1 MVDIA
6 LDHRNPCVAGLDNA
20 VNVWAARLINHE
32 HVRTRRHDLRYADIV
47 ELDDVVDKL
56 LLIGI
61 DLPLVMDEFD
71 KGNQLLLG
79 DIGGARE
86 LPGNFRDK
94 IQKQN
99 QRIEQK

>member
-61 DLPLVMDEFD
+61 DLPSSWTNSTKVISSSSVT
-71 KGNQLLLG
+71 LG
-79 DIGGARE
+79 GLE
-86 LPGNFRDK
+86 NFPAIFGIK
-94 IQKQN
+94 FKN
-99 QRIEQK
+99 RING